1 MIIGN
6 STPRFCYGLNLNASW
21 HGIGLSLFF
30 QGVGKRDWYPSL
42 DCAYFWGKYNRPYGL
57 FPKIHTIDRWT
68 EENPDP
74 NAFWPRTN
82 SYLTTDTGCLLIKGT
97 ADRYLVDA
105 SYFAIK
111 NITLGY
117 TLPTRIAKK
126 IAMNRV
132 RLYTSF
138 DNVALFTHLN
148 GMDPQY
154 NLTGSTYYS
163 YTPNKN
169 LTIGLDI
176 NF

>member
-1 MIIGN
+1 MTTYSIGGKIYDGLYYGSMFNQYAGNTWNKNVLRRWQKPGDITDIPRVELN
-6 STPRFCYGLNLNASW
+6 ST
-21 HGIGLSLFF
+21 
-30 QGVGKRDWYPSL
+30 
-42 DCAYFWGKYNRPYGL
+42 
-57 FPKIHTIDRWT
+57 
-68 EENPDP
+68 
-74 NAFWPRTN
+74 RTVTSN
-82 SYLTTDTGCLLIKGT
+82 
-97 ADRYLVDA
+97 YLVDA

-154 NLTGSTYYS
+154 NLTGSTAYS